1 MADLSVVGARA
12 GRREWLGLAVLVL
25 PTLLVSADV
34 SVLFLALPKLSMALG
49 ADTTQQLWIVDI
61 YGFTLAGFLVTMGS
75 LGDRIG
81 RRKLLLWGVGAFGA
95 ASVVAAFSTSP
106 QMLIAAR
113 AVLGVAGAT
122 LAPCTLSLISNIFH
136 RPNERNVAIGV
147 WTSCFV
153 GGMAI
158 GPLVGAALL
167 SVFWW
172 GSAFLVGVPIMVVV
186 LVLVP
191 LLLPEYRAARTAGRL
206 DPLSVV
212 LVLGTVLPLV
222 YGLKELVNV
231 GVQPVPLVALAIG
244 LLLGLAFVRRQNRLA
259 TPLLD
264 LRLFGNRT
272 FRTALLLMLVCSA
285 VLGGVY
291 LLVSLDLQ
299 LVHGLSPLSAGL
311 WLLVPIGCAT
321 LSSLA
326 APVLA
331 GRYRPGTVVV
341 GAIGVT
347 VIGLLVL
354 VFGDP
359 GGHVGV
365 LVVGFSGLNL
375 GIVPLVVLTTGL
387 TLGSVPPEQA
397 GAASGVSET
406 GGELGFALGVAVLGS
421 LSTLVYRTQVT
432 YSLPTGTTARAA
444 RSATDSLAG
453 ATADH
458 VPGAVLHVARTAFS
472 TGLTVV
478 AAVSAA
484 ALAVLAVAAAVQLRH
499 LPPAGP
505 DEPGEA
511 PAQEPVAA
519 ASAR

>member
-1 MADLSVVGARA
+1 MTDLSVVGARA
-12 GRREWLGLAVLVL
+12 GRRAWLGLAVLVL

-75 LGDRIG
+75 LADRIG
-81 RRKLLLWGVGAFGA
+81 RRKLLLWGVAAFGV

-113 AVLGVAGAT
+113 AVLGIAGAT
-122 LAPCTLSLISNIFH
+122 LAPCTLSLISNMFH
-136 RPNERNVAIGV
+136 RPNERNLAVGV

-172 GSAFLVGVPIMVVV
+172 GSAFLVGVPIMAVV
-186 LVLVP
+186 LALAP
-191 LLLPEYRAARTAGRL
+191 WLLPEYRDAERAARL
-206 DPLSVV
+206 DPISVV

-222 YGLKELVNV
+222 YGLKELV
-231 GVQPVPLVALAIG
+231 GEGLQPLPLLALAVG
-244 LLLGLAFVRRQNRLA
+244 LVLGVLFVHRQGRLT

-264 LRLFGNRT
+264 LRLFGDRT
-272 FRTALLLMLVCSA
+272 FRMALVLMLVCSA

-299 LVHGLSPLSAGL
+299 LVHGLSPLGAGL
-311 WLLVPIGCAT
+311 WLLIPIGCST
-321 LSSLA
+321 VSSLA

-331 GRYRPGTVVV
+331 GRFRPAAVVV

-359 GGHVGV
+359 GAHTAA
-365 LVVGFSGLNL
+365 LVIGFCGLNL
-375 GIVPLVVLTTGL
+375 GIVPIVVLTTGL
-387 TLGSVPPEQA
+387 TLGSVPPHQA
-397 GAASGVSET
+397 GAASGLSET

-432 YSLPTGTTARAA
+432 NSLPTGTSAAQA
-444 RSATDSLAG
+444 RSATGSLAG
-453 ATADH
+453 ATADRL
-458 VPGAVLHVARTAFS
+458 PAAVLHVARAGFS

-484 ALAVLAVAAAVQLRH
+484 ALVVLAVAAAVRLRH

-505 DEPGEA
+505 EDQA
-511 PAQEPVAA
+511 PAEQPVASG
-519 ASAR
+519 SAR

>member
-1 MADLSVVGARA
+1 MTDLGATAARA

-25 PTLLVSADV
+25 PILLVSADV

-81 RRKLLLWGVGAFGA
+81 RRRLLLWGVAAFGA
-95 ASVVAAFSTSP
+95 ASVVAAYSTSP
-106 QMLIAAR
+106 QMLIGAR

-122 LAPCTLSLISNIFH
+122 LAPCTLSLISNMFH
-136 RPNERNVAIGV
+136 RPNERNLAIGI
-147 WTSCFV
+147 WTSGFI
-153 GGMAI
+153 GGMVI
-158 GPLVGAALL
+158 GPLVGAVLL
-167 SVFWW
+167 SAFWW

-186 LVLVP
+186 LALVP
-191 LLLPEYRAARTAGRL
+191 LLLPEYRAPERAGRL
-206 DPLSVV
+206 DLVSVV

-222 YGLKELVNV
+222 YGLKELVND
-231 GVQPVPLVALAIG
+231 GVQPVPLLALAVG
-244 LLLGLAFVRRQNRLA
+244 LVLGLMFVQRQNRLA

-272 FRTALLLMLVCSA
+272 FRTALLLTLVCSA

-299 LVHGLSPLSAGL
+299 LVHGLSPLRAGL

-321 LSSLA
+321 VSSLA

-331 GRYRPGTVVV
+331 GRFRPSTVVV

-354 VFGDP
+354 AFADP
-359 GGHVGV
+359 STHLGA
-365 LVVGFSGLNL
+365 LVVGFCGLNL
-375 GIVPLVVLTTGL
+375 GIVPIVVLTTGL

-432 YSLPTGTTARAA
+432 YSLPTGTHAATA

-453 ATADH
+453 ATADRL
-458 VPGAVLHVARTAFS
+458 PAAVLHVARTAFA

-484 ALAVLAVAAAVQLRH
+484 ALVVLAATAVVRLH
-499 LPPAGP
+499 DLPAAGP
-505 DEPGEA
+505 DEPDTA
-511 PAQEPVAA
+511 PERQPVAA
-519 ASAR
+519 ASGQ